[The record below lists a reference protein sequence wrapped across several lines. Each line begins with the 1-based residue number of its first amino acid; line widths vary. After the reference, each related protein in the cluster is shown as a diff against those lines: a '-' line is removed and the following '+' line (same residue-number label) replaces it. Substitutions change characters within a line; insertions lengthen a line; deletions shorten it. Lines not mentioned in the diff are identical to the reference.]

1 MLDADGAAAVEDLR
15 AELARA
21 KEQARK
27 SEAAALKAAEE
38 LEAEKA
44 AHCRSREEMAGMAT
58 KLKVA
63 TDRLEVLEGER
74 RAEQEDLKK
83 ADAEAKDAR
92 SAMRAMKEE
101 LRQVG
106 DIVAGKPFMLRRKFT
121 DPKYAQLGRL
131 YGAEDPYLD
140 LAASAADAV
149 VHFRSQKDH
158 EMEELFWS
166 QFHSPERPLPLSD
179 RLVEWAELNRL
190 SGLAMTDVVAHL
202 WPERPKPKSYFGLL
216 QQFLGAVPHIK
227 AMKRSACIEG
237 AWMALARVK
246 TYWAKMDATAVAS
259 RGSDKSRLPAEHYFE
274 EVLQGARLIESQCSK
289 DVMFK

>member
-1 MLDADGAAAVEDLR
+1 MVAPRLVSKGADAHSLQIVCLDADGAAAVEDLR

-27 SEAAALKAAEE
+27 SEAAALKAAEG

-44 AHCRSREEMAGMAT
+44 AHCRSREEMAGMAM
-58 KLKVA
+58 KLRVA

-121 DPKYAQLGRL
+121 DPKYAQLGQL

-140 LAASAADAV
+140 LAASVADAV
-149 VHFRSQKDH
+149 VHF
-158 EMEELFWS
+158 
-166 QFHSPERPLPLSD
+166 
-179 RLVEWAELNRL
+179 
-190 SGLAMTDVVAHL
+190 
-202 WPERPKPKSYFGLL
+202 
-216 QQFLGAVPHIK
+216 
-227 AMKRSACIEG
+227 
-237 AWMALARVK
+237 
-246 TYWAKMDATAVAS
+246 
-259 RGSDKSRLPAEHYFE
+259 
-274 EVLQGARLIESQCSK
+274 
-289 DVMFK
+289 